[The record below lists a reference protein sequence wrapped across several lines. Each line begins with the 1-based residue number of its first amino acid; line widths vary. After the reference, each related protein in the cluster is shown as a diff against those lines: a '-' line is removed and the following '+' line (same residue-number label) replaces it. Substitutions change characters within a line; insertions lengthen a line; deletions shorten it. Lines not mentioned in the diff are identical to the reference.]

1 MLSWFMNPWMLLGGL
16 AVASPILIHLLN
28 KRRFK
33 IVEWAAMDFL
43 FQADKKNR
51 RRVQLENFILLALR
65 CLAMLLVALMFT
77 RPFLPSSLT
86 NVLQQ
91 AQKLERVI
99 LIDDSFSQRVL
110 RDSEPAFVVAKNNV
124 KDLIAQF
131 AESDKTEDWLTVM
144 LTSNPEQPLLANEAL
159 TKNTLPSLSQMI
171 DDLECSDEPADYTV
185 SLSEVKRYVSGQ
197 REGGGRV
204 AYFFSDMREN
214 DWVNALDSNTETAPN
229 KLLTEISDQTIG
241 CFLVDV
247 GSTND
252 SNLAITSIRPENLQV
267 AGKVIQFNVTVA
279 NYGTQTANQIRVLL
293 QVDEGQPDYEVI
305 PSIAPG
311 QTADLAFR
319 HVFPVQ
325 ANDESFDLL
334 SGDEKTKPRFAN
346 YRVKAEIDRQSLG
359 DEGLALD
366 QLMEDSVAH
375 YASRVKDG
383 ISVLLVDGDPSSA
396 SERSE
401 THYLRSLEVAGT
413 GMNMKVVGVG
423 DLETESLSDF
433 EVIFLCN
440 VDEAST
446 DRVNS
451 IEQWVKDGGALVF
464 MPGNRVRAATFNDSF
479 YRDGAGLSPLAL
491 VSMAGDP
498 TMAKWVNFEI
508 DPQIHPSLRVIVD
521 SDASSLSN
529 VDVFSWWTSE
539 LKPELIGKTVEVP
552 LRLNDQANSPAMV
565 DRTFGSG
572 NVIMFT
578 IPGDGDWTMWPSS
591 PTYPPVMIDL
601 IDHLVG
607 SSGEESAVDIGGT
620 INYPVDM
627 SAYQNRVSLLNPTK
641 EKIESVAKPFN
652 DSEEA
657 RKSEL
662 YKVSFED
669 VERRGFYD
677 LELTR
682 HTGEKEKVLFA
693 AKLDPRES
701 KLKRLSDSATEGDF
715 FGSKVSLISSEEL
728 AGQKV
733 AGGETEIWFQIL
745 LFLAGVLALEQFLGW
760 FWGKRR

>member
-1 MLSWFMNPWMLLGGL
+1 
-16 AVASPILIHLLN
+16 
-28 KRRFK
+28 
-33 IVEWAAMDFL
+33 
-43 FQADKKNR
+43 
-51 RRVQLENFILLALR
+51 
-65 CLAMLLVALMFT
+65 
-77 RPFLPSSLT
+77 
-86 NVLQQ
+86 
-91 AQKLERVI
+91 
-99 LIDDSFSQRVL
+99 
-110 RDSEPAFVVAKNNV
+110 
-124 KDLIAQF
+124 
-131 AESDKTEDWLTVM
+131 
-144 LTSNPEQPLLANEAL
+144 
-159 TKNTLPSLSQMI
+159 
-171 DDLECSDEPADYTV
+171 
-185 SLSEVKRYVSGQ
+185 
-197 REGGGRV
+197 
-204 AYFFSDMREN
+204 
-214 DWVNALDSNTETAPN
+214 
-229 KLLTEISDQTIG
+229 
-241 CFLVDV
+241 
-247 GSTND
+247 
-252 SNLAITSIRPENLQV
+252 
-267 AGKVIQFNVTVA
+267 
-279 NYGTQTANQIRVLL
+279 
-293 QVDEGQPDYEVI
+293 
-305 PSIAPG
+305 
-311 QTADLAFR
+311 
-319 HVFPVQ
+319 
-325 ANDESFDLL
+325 
-334 SGDEKTKPRFAN
+334 
-346 YRVKAEIDRQSLG
+346 
-359 DEGLALD
+359 
-366 QLMEDSVAH
+366 
-375 YASRVKDG
+375 
-383 ISVLLVDGDPSSA
+383 
-396 SERSE
+396 
-401 THYLRSLEVAGT
+401 
-413 GMNMKVVGVG
+413 
-423 DLETESLSDF
+423 
-433 EVIFLCN
+433 
-440 VDEAST
+440 
-446 DRVNS
+446 
-451 IEQWVKDGGALVF
+451 
-464 MPGNRVRAATFNDSF
+464 
-479 YRDGAGLSPLAL
+479 
-491 VSMAGDP
+491 MAGDP